1 MGVVHG
7 LRGIAPFYVE
17 RPVDNFFA
25 GSKVVLFIAAAVPF
39 VCFASVPLSISI
51 CFIDSID

>member
-7 LRGIAPFYVE
+7 FCGNAPFGLELPVE
-17 RPVDNFFA
+17 HFFA

-39 VCFASVPLSISI
+39 ILRLCTL
-51 CFIDSID
+51 IDIEIDITI